1 MSEMVDKM
9 FSQTLAEQMP
19 VFYGQKKMF
28 DKFNKKSEQKS
39 QRKQKEGLNNLVNSY
54 QNKVA
59 ASEDRLFDAMG
70 CDEDGYGCDHRV
82 NDYAP
87 RYENAMVEDF
97 DEAFEDYGDEY
108 DDEYGEEY
116 DDWHEDE
123 YDDEWSDEDWGND
136 NEGSWNHQQQDHQT

>member
-1 MSEMVDKM
+1 
-9 FSQTLAEQMP
+9 
-19 VFYGQKKMF
+19 
-28 DKFNKKSEQKS
+28 
-39 QRKQKEGLNNLVNSY
+39 
-54 QNKVA
+54 
-59 ASEDRLFDAMG
+59 MG

-87 RYENAMVEDF
+87 RYENAMDEDF

-108 DDEYGEEY
+108 DDEYGDEYGEEY

-136 NEGSWNHQQQDHQT
+136 NDGVLATSIQQGSWNH